1 MYLWTHFI
9 KEKIYLDES
18 YEFASKFLNLFAE
31 KYISLFKGMIS
42 LSPPGTS
49 RSVFLIMM
57 LIRDLSVSKILFLRL
72 WLFLNLFSL
81 VAQGRQKLCE

>member
-18 YEFASKFLNLFAE
+18 YEFSSKFLNLFAE
-31 KYISLFKGMIS
+31 KYISLFKGDDS

-57 LIRDLSVSKILFLRL
+57 LIRGLSASKILFLRL
-72 WLFLNLFSL
+72 WLFLNLFQPGCS
-81 VAQGRQKLCE
+81 R